1 MDKMDEVTRFNRNEE
16 NFLNSS
22 RIIMRAIRSI
32 EFKTGDTGDLIPLG
46 IFSSSG
52 KVKLP
57 IYNMT
62 D

>member
-1 MDKMDEVTRFNRNEE
+1 MDNMDEVTRFNRNEE

-32 EFKTGDTGDLIPLG
+32 EYKTGDTGERISPAIPALLE
-46 IFSSSG
+46 
-52 KVKLP
+52 VKLP
-57 IYNMT
+57 FYDMT